1 MEKIIKASEI
11 QQNIIEIQDILFKK
25 GTKEEAL
32 NHLLKSNITFNDLIT
47 TLVVDD
53 DEKKIDLLIS
63 LFELLS
69 KFQGFTDDIIN
80 LIINEGKKNKSN
92 IFSIRSVGGKKYFLK
107 IVKENSEKLI
117 NQPFINEFFKIY
129 FIDKSSGVY
138 TATLQLIIHL
148 IKNNLISIEKLSN
161 LIQDITSYLDS
172 IILAKDSINIVRKF
186 EIILCFIDYTY
197 KNELMNKENNTTMSK
212 LKESIQNM
220 CREFYEYDLLTQLT
234 ILETMENNIND
245 EDVLLMTNPN
255 KNFFNEN
262 IMSLEP
268 QSLRKLLFTF
278 SKFYA
283 RNLLVDK
290 EIKLLKNTLAIS
302 FQYFNDE
309 KQIQF
314 ICPLLTN
321 IFHNTHIYGFLMDS
335 ANNSQ
340 FDFLNNI
347 IEIISSIFVINDPNV
362 KIQIFEVL
370 EKIFDFGEDEEKNQ
384 NDGNDNKNKK
394 EIIKY
399 LGKQNLPMHNQFIIL
414 LLTEIIRKTSIND
427 LVSSKTD
434 EEIKGKFVE
443 YLYYHFKKSDLPDYE
458 LCLLRLIYCIVSDS
472 NNTKV
477 LLSNFDFVLYLLKRR
492 NEKPHEV
499 CDMKYKVIQRINN
512 KKDIMG
518 QMSQEFVKQ
527 FVEYLNKGPYSD

>member
-245 EDVLLMTNPN
+245 EDVLLMANPN
-255 KNFFNEN
+255 QNFFNEN
-262 IMSLEP
+262 IMTLEQ
-268 QSLRKLLFTF
+268 QSLRKLLYTF

-283 RNLLVDK
+283 RNLLTDK

-302 FQYFNDE
+302 FQYYNDE

-321 IFHNTHIYGFLMDS
+321 IFNNTHIYGFIMDS
-335 ANNSQ
+335 ANNAQ

-347 IEIISSIFVINDPNV
+347 VDIISSIFNMTDPNV
-362 KIQIFEVL
+362 RMLVFEVL
-370 EKIFDFGEDEEKNQ
+370 EKIFDFGEDEDLE
-384 NDGNDNKNKK
+384 DKK
-394 EIIKY
+394 ENKIKY
-399 LGKQNLPMHNQFIIL
+399 LGKQNMSMHKQFIIS
-414 LLTEIIRKTSIND
+414 LLTEIVRKHSIDDLIKTKND
-427 LVSSKTD
+427 D
-434 EEIKGKFVE
+434 QIKGKFVE
-443 YLYYHFKKSDLPDYE
+443 YLYDHLKRNDLPDYE
-458 LCLLRLIYCIVSDS
+458 LSFLRLIFYIVSD
-472 NNTKV
+472 NDNTKI

-492 NEKPHEV
+492 KERPHEV
-499 CDMKYKVIQRINN
+499 CEMKYNVIKRIKNN
-512 KKDIMG
+512 KDIMN
-518 QMSQEFVKQ
+518 QMSQEFVNQ
-527 FVEYLNKGPYSD
+527 FNEYVSKGPY

>member
-245 EDVLLMTNPN
+245 EDVLLMANPN
-255 KNFFNEN
+255 QNFFNEN
-262 IMSLEP
+262 IMTLEQ
-268 QSLRKLLFTF
+268 QSLRKLLYTF

-283 RNLLVDK
+283 RNLLTDK

-302 FQYFNDE
+302 FQYYNDE

-321 IFHNTHIYGFLMDS
+321 IFNNTHIYGFIMDS
-335 ANNSQ
+335 ANNAQ

-347 IEIISSIFVINDPNV
+347 VDIISSIFNMTDPNV
-362 KIQIFEVL
+362 KMLVFEDY
-370 EKIFDFGEDEEKNQ
+370 EKIFDFGEDEEEKEM
-384 NDGNDNKNKK
+384 NKDKK
-394 EIIKY
+394 VEVPY
-399 LGKQNLPMHNQFIIL
+399 LGKQNLAMHKQFIIL
-414 LLTEIIRKTSIND
+414 LLTEIIRKNNIND
-427 LVSSKTD
+427 LISSKTD
-434 EEIKGKFVE
+434 DEIKGKFVE
-443 YLYYHFKKSDLPDYE
+443 YLYNHFKKNDLPDYE
-458 LCLLRLIYCIVSDS
+458 LCFLRLMYYIVSDS
-472 NNTKV
+472 DNTKI

-499 CDMKYKVIQRINN
+499 CEMKFKVIKRINN
-512 KKDIMG
+512 KKEIMG
-518 QMSQEFVKQ
+518 QMSQGFAKQ
-527 FVEYLNKGPYSD
+527 FIDYLNKGPY

>member
-107 IVKENSEKLI
+107 IVKENSEKLV

-129 FIDKSSGVY
+129 FLDKSSGVY

-161 LIQDITSYLDS
+161 LIQDIISYLDS

-245 EDVLLMTNPN
+245 EDVLLMANPN
-255 KNFFNEN
+255 QNFFNEN
-262 IMSLEP
+262 IMTLEQ
-268 QSLRKLLFTF
+268 QSLRKLLYTF

-283 RNLLVDK
+283 RNLLTDK

-302 FQYFNDE
+302 FQYYNDE

-321 IFHNTHIYGFLMDS
+321 IFNNTHIYGFIMDS
-335 ANNSQ
+335 ANNAQ

-347 IEIISSIFVINDPNV
+347 VDIISSIFNMTDPNV
-362 KIQIFEVL
+362 RMLVFEVF
-370 EKIFDFGEDEEKNQ
+370 EKIFDFGEDEEEKEM
-384 NDGNDNKNKK
+384 NKDKK
-394 EIIKY
+394 AEVPY
-399 LGKQNLPMHNQFIIL
+399 LGKQNLAMHKQFIIL
-414 LLTEIIRKTSIND
+414 LLTEIIRKNNIND
-427 LVSSKTD
+427 LISSKTD
-434 EEIKGKFVE
+434 DEIKGKFVE
-443 YLYYHFKKSDLPDYE
+443 YLYNHFKKNDLPDYE
-458 LCLLRLIYCIVSDS
+458 LCFLRLMYYIVSDS
-472 NNTKV
+472 DNTKI

-499 CDMKYKVIQRINN
+499 CEMKFKVIRRINN
-512 KKDIMG
+512 KKEIMG
-518 QMSQEFVKQ
+518 QMSQGFAKQ
-527 FVEYLNKGPYSD
+527 FIDYLNKGPY

>member
-245 EDVLLMTNPN
+245 EDVLLMANPN
-255 KNFFNEN
+255 QNFFNEN
-262 IMSLEP
+262 IMTLEQ
-268 QSLRKLLFTF
+268 QSLRKLLYTF

-283 RNLLVDK
+283 RNLLTDK

-302 FQYFNDE
+302 FQYYNDE

-321 IFHNTHIYGFLMDS
+321 IFNNTHIYGFIMDS
-335 ANNSQ
+335 ANNAQ

-347 IEIISSIFVINDPNV
+347 VDIISSIFNMTDPNV
-362 KIQIFEVL
+362 RMLVFEVL
-370 EKIFDFGEDEEKNQ
+370 EKIFDFGEDEEEKEM
-384 NDGNDNKNKK
+384 NKDKK
-394 EIIKY
+394 VEVPY
-399 LGKQNLPMHNQFIIL
+399 LGKQNLAMHKQFIIL
-414 LLTEIIRKTSIND
+414 LLTEIIRKNNIND
-427 LVSSKTD
+427 LINSKTD
-434 EEIKGKFVE
+434 DEIKSKFVE
-443 YLYYHFKKSDLPDYE
+443 YLYNHFKKNDLPDYE
-458 LCLLRLIYCIVSDS
+458 LCFLRLMYYIVSDS
-472 NNTKV
+472 DNTKI

-499 CDMKYKVIQRINN
+499 CEMKFKVIKRINN
-512 KKDIMG
+512 KKEIMG
-518 QMSQEFVKQ
+518 QMSQGFAKQ
-527 FVEYLNKGPYSD
+527 FIDYLNKGPY

>member
-1 MEKIIKASEI
+1 MK
-11 QQNIIEIQDILFKK
+11 
-25 GTKEEAL
+25 
-32 NHLLKSNITFNDLIT
+32 
-47 TLVVDD
+47 V
-53 DEKKIDLLIS
+53 
-63 LFELLS
+63 
-69 KFQGFTDDIIN
+69 
-80 LIINEGKKNKSN
+80 KKNKSN

-245 EDVLLMTNPN
+245 EDVLLMANPN
-255 KNFFNEN
+255 QNFFNEN
-262 IMSLEP
+262 IMTLEQ
-268 QSLRKLLFTF
+268 QSLRKLLYTF

-283 RNLLVDK
+283 RNLLTDK

-302 FQYFNDE
+302 FQYYNDE

-321 IFHNTHIYGFLMDS
+321 IFNNTHIYGFIMDS
-335 ANNSQ
+335 ANNAQ

-347 IEIISSIFVINDPNV
+347 VDIISSIFNMTDPNV
-362 KIQIFEVL
+362 KMLVFEVF
-370 EKIFDFGEDEEKNQ
+370 EKIFDFGEDEEEKEM
-384 NDGNDNKNKK
+384 NKDKK
-394 EIIKY
+394 VEVPY
-399 LGKQNLPMHNQFIIL
+399 LGKQNLAMHKQFIIL
-414 LLTEIIRKTSIND
+414 LLTEIIRKNNIND
-427 LVSSKTD
+427 LISSKTD
-434 EEIKGKFVE
+434 DEIKGKFVE
-443 YLYYHFKKSDLPDYE
+443 YLYNHFKKNDLPDYE
-458 LCLLRLIYCIVSDS
+458 LCFLRLMYYIVSDS
-472 NNTKV
+472 DNTKI

-499 CDMKYKVIQRINN
+499 CEMKFKVIRRINN
-512 KKDIMG
+512 KKEIMG
-518 QMSQEFVKQ
+518 QMSQGFAKQ
-527 FVEYLNKGPYSD
+527 FIDYLNKGPY

>member
-220 CREFYEYDLLTQLT
+220 CREFYDYDLLTQLT

-245 EDVLLMTNPN
+245 EDVLLMANPN
-255 KNFFNEN
+255 QNFFNEN
-262 IMSLEP
+262 IMTLEQ
-268 QSLRKLLFTF
+268 QSLRKLLYTF

-283 RNLLVDK
+283 RNLLTDK

-302 FQYFNDE
+302 FQYYNDE

-321 IFHNTHIYGFLMDS
+321 IFNNTHIYGFIMDS
-335 ANNSQ
+335 ANNAQ

-347 IEIISSIFVINDPNV
+347 VDIISSIFNMTDPNV
-362 KIQIFEVL
+362 KMLVFEVF
-370 EKIFDFGEDEEKNQ
+370 EKIFDFGEDEEEKEM
-384 NDGNDNKNKK
+384 NKDKK
-394 EIIKY
+394 VEVPY
-399 LGKQNLPMHNQFIIL
+399 LGKQNLAMHKQFIIL
-414 LLTEIIRKTSIND
+414 LLTEIIRKNNIND
-427 LVSSKTD
+427 LISSKTD
-434 EEIKGKFVE
+434 DEIKGKFVE
-443 YLYYHFKKSDLPDYE
+443 YLYNHFKKNDLPDYE
-458 LCLLRLIYCIVSDS
+458 LCFLRLMYYIVSDS
-472 NNTKV
+472 DNTKI

-499 CDMKYKVIQRINN
+499 CEMKFKVIRRINN
-512 KKDIMG
+512 KKEIMG
-518 QMSQEFVKQ
+518 QMSQGFAKQ
-527 FVEYLNKGPYSD
+527 FIDYLNKGPY

>member
-161 LIQDITSYLDS
+161 LIQDIISYLDS

-245 EDVLLMTNPN
+245 EDVLLMANPN
-255 KNFFNEN
+255 QNFFNEN
-262 IMSLEP
+262 IMTLEQ
-268 QSLRKLLFTF
+268 QSLRKLLYTF

-283 RNLLVDK
+283 RNLLTDK

-302 FQYFNDE
+302 FQYYNDE

-321 IFHNTHIYGFLMDS
+321 IFNNTHIYGFIMDS
-335 ANNSQ
+335 ANNAQ

-347 IEIISSIFVINDPNV
+347 VDIISSIFNMTDPNV
-362 KIQIFEVL
+362 KMLVFEVF
-370 EKIFDFGEDEEKNQ
+370 EKIFDFGEDEEEKEM
-384 NDGNDNKNKK
+384 NKDKK
-394 EIIKY
+394 VEVPY
-399 LGKQNLPMHNQFIIL
+399 LGKQNLAMHKQFIIL
-414 LLTEIIRKTSIND
+414 LLTEIIRKNNIND
-427 LVSSKTD
+427 LISSKTD
-434 EEIKGKFVE
+434 DEIKGKFVV
-443 YLYYHFKKSDLPDYE
+443 YLYNHFKKNDLPDYE
-458 LCLLRLIYCIVSDS
+458 LCFLRLMYYIVSDS
-472 NNTKV
+472 DNTKI

-499 CDMKYKVIQRINN
+499 CEMKFKVIRRINN
-512 KKDIMG
+512 KKEIMG
-518 QMSQEFVKQ
+518 QMSQGFAKQ
-527 FVEYLNKGPYSD
+527 FIDYLNKGPY

>member
-161 LIQDITSYLDS
+161 LIQDIVSYLDS

-245 EDVLLMTNPN
+245 EDVLLMANPN
-255 KNFFNEN
+255 QNFFNEN
-262 IMSLEP
+262 IMTLEQ
-268 QSLRKLLFTF
+268 QSLRKLLYTF

-283 RNLLVDK
+283 RNLLTDK

-302 FQYFNDE
+302 FQYYNDE

-321 IFHNTHIYGFLMDS
+321 IFNNTHIYGFIMDS
-335 ANNSQ
+335 ANNAQ

-347 IEIISSIFVINDPNV
+347 VDIISSVFNMTDPNV
-362 KIQIFEVL
+362 RMLVFEVF
-370 EKIFDFGEDEEKNQ
+370 EKIFDFGEDEEEKEM
-384 NDGNDNKNKK
+384 NKDKK
-394 EIIKY
+394 AEVPY
-399 LGKQNLPMHNQFIIL
+399 LGKQNLAMHKQFIIL
-414 LLTEIIRKTSIND
+414 LLTEIIRKNNIND
-427 LVSSKTD
+427 LISSKTD
-434 EEIKGKFVE
+434 DEIKGKFVE
-443 YLYYHFKKSDLPDYE
+443 YLYNHFKKNDLPDYE
-458 LCLLRLIYCIVSDS
+458 LCFLRLMYYIVSDS
-472 NNTKV
+472 DNTKI

-499 CDMKYKVIQRINN
+499 CEMKFKVIRRINN
-512 KKDIMG
+512 KKEIMG
-518 QMSQEFVKQ
+518 QMSQGFAKQ
-527 FVEYLNKGPYSD
+527 FIDYLNKGPY

>member
-107 IVKENSEKLI
+107 IVKENSEKLV

-129 FIDKSSGVY
+129 FLDKSSGVY

-161 LIQDITSYLDS
+161 LIQDIISYLDS

-245 EDVLLMTNPN
+245 EDVLLMANPN
-255 KNFFNEN
+255 QNFFNEN
-262 IMSLEP
+262 IMTLEQ
-268 QSLRKLLFTF
+268 QSLRKLLYTF

-283 RNLLVDK
+283 RNLLTDK

-302 FQYFNDE
+302 FQYYNDE

-321 IFHNTHIYGFLMDS
+321 IFNNTHIYGFIMDS
-335 ANNSQ
+335 ANNAQ

-347 IEIISSIFVINDPNV
+347 VDIISSIFNMTDPNV
-362 KIQIFEVL
+362 KMLVFEVF
-370 EKIFDFGEDEEKNQ
+370 EKIFDFGEDEEEKEM
-384 NDGNDNKNKK
+384 NKDKK
-394 EIIKY
+394 VEVPY
-399 LGKQNLPMHNQFIIL
+399 LGKQNLAMHKQFIIL
-414 LLTEIIRKTSIND
+414 LLTEIIRKNNIND
-427 LVSSKTD
+427 LISSKTD
-434 EEIKGKFVE
+434 DEIKGKFVE
-443 YLYYHFKKSDLPDYE
+443 YLYNHFKKNDLPDYE
-458 LCLLRLIYCIVSDS
+458 LCFLRLMYYIVSDS
-472 NNTKV
+472 DNTKI

-499 CDMKYKVIQRINN
+499 CEMKFKVIRRINN
-512 KKDIMG
+512 KKEIMG
-518 QMSQEFVKQ
+518 QMSQGFAKQ
-527 FVEYLNKGPYSD
+527 FIDYLNKGPY

>member
-245 EDVLLMTNPN
+245 EDVLLMANPN
-255 KNFFNEN
+255 QNFFNEN
-262 IMSLEP
+262 IMTLEQ
-268 QSLRKLLFTF
+268 QSLRKLLYTF

-283 RNLLVDK
+283 RNLLTDK

-302 FQYFNDE
+302 FQYYNDE

-321 IFHNTHIYGFLMDS
+321 IFNNTHIYGFIMDS
-335 ANNSQ
+335 ANNAQ

-347 IEIISSIFVINDPNV
+347 VDIISSIFNMTDPNV
-362 KIQIFEVL
+362 KMLVFEVF
-370 EKIFDFGEDEEKNQ
+370 EKIFDFGEDEEEKEM
-384 NDGNDNKNKK
+384 NKDKK
-394 EIIKY
+394 VEVPY
-399 LGKQNLPMHNQFIIL
+399 LGKQNLAMHKQFIIL
-414 LLTEIIRKTSIND
+414 LLTEIIRKNNIND
-427 LVSSKTD
+427 LINSKTD
-434 EEIKGKFVE
+434 DEIKSKFVE
-443 YLYYHFKKSDLPDYE
+443 YLYNHFKKNDLPDYE
-458 LCLLRLIYCIVSDS
+458 LCFLRLMYYIVSDS
-472 NNTKV
+472 DNTKI

-499 CDMKYKVIQRINN
+499 CEMKFKVIKRINN
-512 KKDIMG
+512 KKEIMG
-518 QMSQEFVKQ
+518 QMSQGFAKQ
-527 FVEYLNKGPYSD
+527 FIDYLNKGPY

>member
-1 MEKIIKASEI
+1 MERILNSSEI
-11 QQNIIEIQDILFKK
+11 QQNLIEIQDLLFKK
-25 GTKEEAL
+25 GSKEDAL
-32 NHLLKSNITFNDLIT
+32 NHLAKSNIKFNDIIA
-47 TLVVDD
+47 TLVVDE

-63 LFELLS
+63 LLDTLS
-69 KFQGFTDDIIN
+69 KFHGFTDDIIN
-80 LIINEGKKNKSN
+80 LIKSEEKKDKGNLFTIKSIN
-92 IFSIRSVGGKKYFLK
+92 GKKYFLK
-107 IVKENSEKLI
+107 IIKENSDKLI
-117 NQPFINEFFKIY
+117 NEPFINEFFKIY
-129 FIDKSSGVY
+129 FMDKASGVY
-138 TATLQLIIHL
+138 TNTLKLMIHL
-148 IKNNLISIEKLSN
+148 LKNNLIQIEKLVD
-161 LIQDITSYLDS
+161 LIPDIINYFNS
-172 IILAKDSINIVRKF
+172 IILNKDSIYVLRKF
-186 EIILCFIDYTY
+186 EVILCFIDYTY
-197 KNELMNKENNTTMSK
+197 KNELLNKENSTTMIK
-212 LKESIQNM
+212 LKESIENM
-220 CREFYEYDLLTQLT
+220 CEDFYQYDLLTQLT

-245 EDVLLMTNPN
+245 ENVLLMTNPN

-443 YLYYHFKKSDLPDYE
+443 YLYYHFKKNDLPDYE
-458 LCLLRLIYCIVSDS
+458 LCLLRLIYYIVSDS

>member
-245 EDVLLMTNPN
+245 EDVLLMVNPN
-255 KNFFNEN
+255 QNFFNEN
-262 IMSLEP
+262 IMTLEQ
-268 QSLRKLLFTF
+268 QSLRKLLYTF

-283 RNLLVDK
+283 RNLFTDK

-302 FQYFNDE
+302 FQYYNDE

-321 IFHNTHIYGFLMDS
+321 IFNNTHIYGFIMDS
-335 ANNSQ
+335 ANNAQ

-347 IEIISSIFVINDPNV
+347 VDIISSIFNMTDPNV
-362 KIQIFEVL
+362 KMLVFEVF
-370 EKIFDFGEDEEKNQ
+370 EKIFDFGEDEEEKEM
-384 NDGNDNKNKK
+384 NKDKK
-394 EIIKY
+394 VEVPY
-399 LGKQNLPMHNQFIIL
+399 LGKQNLAMHKQFIIL
-414 LLTEIIRKTSIND
+414 LLTEIIRKNNIND
-427 LVSSKTD
+427 LINSKTD
-434 EEIKGKFVE
+434 DEIKSKFVE
-443 YLYYHFKKSDLPDYE
+443 YLYNHFKKNDLPDYE
-458 LCLLRLIYCIVSDS
+458 LCFLRLMYYIVSDS
-472 NNTKV
+472 DNTKI

-499 CDMKYKVIQRINN
+499 CEMKFKVIKRINN
-512 KKDIMG
+512 KKEIMG
-518 QMSQEFVKQ
+518 QMSQGFAKQ
-527 FVEYLNKGPYSD
+527 FIDYLNKGPY

>member
-161 LIQDITSYLDS
+161 LIQDIISYLDS

-245 EDVLLMTNPN
+245 EDVLLMANPN
-255 KNFFNEN
+255 QNFFNEN
-262 IMSLEP
+262 IMTLEQ
-268 QSLRKLLFTF
+268 QSLRKLLYTF

-283 RNLLVDK
+283 RNLLTDK

-302 FQYFNDE
+302 FQYYNDE

-321 IFHNTHIYGFLMDS
+321 IFNNTHIYGFIMDS
-335 ANNSQ
+335 ANNAQ

-347 IEIISSIFVINDPNV
+347 VDIISSIFNMTDPNV
-362 KIQIFEVL
+362 KMLVFEVF
-370 EKIFDFGEDEEKNQ
+370 EKIFDFGEDEEEKEM
-384 NDGNDNKNKK
+384 NKDKK
-394 EIIKY
+394 VEVPY
-399 LGKQNLPMHNQFIIL
+399 LGKQNLAMHKQFIIL
-414 LLTEIIRKTSIND
+414 LLTEIIRKNNIND
-427 LVSSKTD
+427 LISSKTD
-434 EEIKGKFVE
+434 DEIKGKFVE
-443 YLYYHFKKSDLPDYE
+443 YLYNHFKKNDLPDYE
-458 LCLLRLIYCIVSDS
+458 LCFLRLMYYIVSDS
-472 NNTKV
+472 DNTKI

-499 CDMKYKVIQRINN
+499 CEMKFKVIRRINN
-512 KKDIMG
+512 KKEIMG
-518 QMSQEFVKQ
+518 QMSQGFAKQ
-527 FVEYLNKGPYSD
+527 FIDYLNKGPY

>member
-234 ILETMENNIND
+234 ILETM
-245 EDVLLMTNPN
+245 
-255 KNFFNEN
+255 
-262 IMSLEP
+262 
-268 QSLRKLLFTF
+268 
-278 SKFYA
+278 
-283 RNLLVDK
+283 
-290 EIKLLKNTLAIS
+290 
-302 FQYFNDE
+302 
-309 KQIQF
+309 
-314 ICPLLTN
+314 
-321 IFHNTHIYGFLMDS
+321 
-335 ANNSQ
+335 
-340 FDFLNNI
+340 
-347 IEIISSIFVINDPNV
+347 
-362 KIQIFEVL
+362 
-370 EKIFDFGEDEEKNQ
+370 
-384 NDGNDNKNKK
+384 
-394 EIIKY
+394 
-399 LGKQNLPMHNQFIIL
+399 
-414 LLTEIIRKTSIND
+414 
-427 LVSSKTD
+427 
-434 EEIKGKFVE
+434 
-443 YLYYHFKKSDLPDYE
+443 
-458 LCLLRLIYCIVSDS
+458 
-472 NNTKV
+472 
-477 LLSNFDFVLYLLKRR
+477 
-492 NEKPHEV
+492 
-499 CDMKYKVIQRINN
+499 
-512 KKDIMG
+512 
-518 QMSQEFVKQ
+518 
-527 FVEYLNKGPYSD
+527 

>member
-53 DEKKIDLLIS
+53 EDKKMDLLIS

-220 CREFYEYDLLTQLT
+220 CREFYDYDLLTQLT

-245 EDVLLMTNPN
+245 EDVLLMANPN
-255 KNFFNEN
+255 QNFFNEN
-262 IMSLEP
+262 IMTLEQ
-268 QSLRKLLFTF
+268 QSLRKLLYTF

-283 RNLLVDK
+283 RNLLTDK

-302 FQYFNDE
+302 FQYYNDE

-321 IFHNTHIYGFLMDS
+321 IFNNTHIYGFIMDS
-335 ANNSQ
+335 ANNAQ

-347 IEIISSIFVINDPNV
+347 VDIISSIFNMTDPNV
-362 KIQIFEVL
+362 KMLVFEVF
-370 EKIFDFGEDEEKNQ
+370 EKIFDFGEDEEEKEM
-384 NDGNDNKNKK
+384 NKDKK
-394 EIIKY
+394 VEVPY
-399 LGKQNLPMHNQFIIL
+399 LGKQNLAMHKQFIIL
-414 LLTEIIRKTSIND
+414 LLTEIIRKNNIND
-427 LVSSKTD
+427 LISSKTD
-434 EEIKGKFVE
+434 DEIKGKFVE
-443 YLYYHFKKSDLPDYE
+443 YLYNHFKKNDLPDYE
-458 LCLLRLIYCIVSDS
+458 LCFLRLMYYIVSDS
-472 NNTKV
+472 DNTKI

-499 CDMKYKVIQRINN
+499 CEMKFKVIRRINN
-512 KKDIMG
+512 KKEIMG
-518 QMSQEFVKQ
+518 QMSQGFAKQ
-527 FVEYLNKGPYSD
+527 FIDYLNKGPY

>member
-80 LIINEGKKNKSN
+80 LIINEGNKNKSN

-161 LIQDITSYLDS
+161 LIQDIVSYLDS

-245 EDVLLMTNPN
+245 EDVLLMANPN
-255 KNFFNEN
+255 QNFFNEN
-262 IMSLEP
+262 IMTLEH
-268 QSLRKLLFTF
+268 QSLRKLLYTF

-283 RNLLVDK
+283 RNLLTDK

-302 FQYFNDE
+302 FQYYNDE

-321 IFHNTHIYGFLMDS
+321 IFNNTHIYGFIMDS
-335 ANNSQ
+335 ANNAQ

-347 IEIISSIFVINDPNV
+347 VDIISSIFNMTDPNV
-362 KIQIFEVL
+362 KMLVFEVF
-370 EKIFDFGEDEEKNQ
+370 EKIFDFGEDEEEKEM
-384 NDGNDNKNKK
+384 NKDKK
-394 EIIKY
+394 VEVPY
-399 LGKQNLPMHNQFIIL
+399 LGKQNLAMHKQFIIL
-414 LLTEIIRKTSIND
+414 LLTEIIRKNNIND
-427 LVSSKTD
+427 LISSKTD
-434 EEIKGKFVE
+434 DEIKGKFVE
-443 YLYYHFKKSDLPDYE
+443 YLYNHFKKNDLPDYE
-458 LCLLRLIYCIVSDS
+458 LCFLRLMYYIVSDS
-472 NNTKV
+472 DNTKI

-499 CDMKYKVIQRINN
+499 CEMKFKVIRRINN
-512 KKDIMG
+512 KKEIMG
-518 QMSQEFVKQ
+518 QMSQGFAKQ
-527 FVEYLNKGPYSD
+527 FIDYLNKGPY